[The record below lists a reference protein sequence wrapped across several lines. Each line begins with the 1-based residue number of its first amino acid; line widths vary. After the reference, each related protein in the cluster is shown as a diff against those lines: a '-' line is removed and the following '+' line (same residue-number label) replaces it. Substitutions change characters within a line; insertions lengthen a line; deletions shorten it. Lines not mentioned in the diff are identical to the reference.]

1 MEGEAWCVGARL
13 ARALNRLLICCF
25 STGGLAGFK
34 IHGTNFLPPFLTYIT
49 RMKPNLRLPALL
61 LGLCCSAAALQAAD
75 DLNLNL
81 PGSTSQPAAQPA
93 TPAAPQFSEQQL
105 LEMYGWYLGKQG
117 GLSELGFTPA
127 QTDVIVHGIQRAA
140 SGGEAPYDAKTI
152 GPVLGKYMQDKQ
164 QAYVAKLKQASE
176 AESAAFFAKMKENK
190 NVVVLPDGLC
200 YEIIKPGTGDY
211 PKPNQIVKVNYTG
224 RFINGTVFDSTAGHE
239 PPGPTEIG
247 LEQVIPGW
255 TEGIQKINAG
265 GQIRLYIPGNLA
277 YGENPPRGMLPD
289 ATLIFDVELLSFK
302 DAPPAAPAPAPT
314 GAPNN

>member
-1 MEGEAWCVGARL
+1 
-13 ARALNRLLICCF
+13 
-25 STGGLAGFK
+25 
-34 IHGTNFLPPFLTYIT
+34 
-49 RMKPNLRLPALL
+49 MKPTLRLPILL

-81 PGSTSQPAAQPA
+81 PGSASQPAAQ
-93 TPAAPQFSEQQL
+93 PAAPQFSEQQL

-127 QTDVIVHGIQRAA
+127 QTDTIVHGIKLAA
-140 SGGEAPYDAKTI
+140 SGGDAPYDAKAI
-152 GPVLGKYMQDKQ
+152 SPVLGKYMQDKQ
-164 QAYVAKLKQASE
+164 QAYMTKLKQASE
-176 AESAAFFAKMKENK
+176 SESATLFAKLKENK

-224 RFINGTVFDSTAGHE
+224 KFINGTVFDSTAGHQ

-247 LEQVIPGW
+247 LDQVIPGW

-277 YGENPPRGMLPD
+277 YGDNPPRGMLPD
-289 ATLIFDVELLSFK
+289 ATLIFDVELISFK

-314 GAPNN
+314 DTPHS